1 MNESIF
7 KSNPSCETQSDYSIC
22 HLIMEKTV
30 KFQSNGF
37 NFMIFL
43 HYGLYKHNRINFYR
57 NKFTIIQI

>member
-7 KSNPSCETQSDYSIC
+7 KSNPSCETQIDYSIC
-22 HLIMEKTV
+22 HLIMNKTM

-43 HYGLYKHNRINFYR
+43 TLWSI
-57 NKFTIIQI
+57 